1 MYEKLDISE
10 EVKRLTEEAE
20 KECKE
25 IFDRIDENALK
36 CSEKVLAAF
45 QNNKVSTNDFFEVTG
60 YNVRN
65 TCTFT
70 LFIWTFKIWRYN
82 GISIRKTI

>member
-20 KECKE
+20 LECKE
-25 IFDRIDENALK
+25 IFDKIDENALK

-60 YNVRN
+60 Y
-65 TCTFT
+65 
-70 LFIWTFKIWRYN
+70 
-82 GISIRKTI
+82 